1 MTNRGVAVDVIS
13 SDKWRMTHVSI
24 PAGLTISTGTGKKK
38 NPIGYNSGIWQLF
51 SIVFE
56 PISTQI
62 LK

>member
-1 MTNRGVAVDVIS
+1 MTNRGVAVAVIS
-13 SDKWRMTHVSI
+13 SEKWRMTHASI

-38 NPIGYNSGIWQLF
+38 NPTGYNSGIWQLL